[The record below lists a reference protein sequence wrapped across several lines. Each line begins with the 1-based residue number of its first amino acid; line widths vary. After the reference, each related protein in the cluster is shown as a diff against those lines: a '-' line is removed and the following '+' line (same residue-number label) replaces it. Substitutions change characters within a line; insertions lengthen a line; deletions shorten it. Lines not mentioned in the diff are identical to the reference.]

1 MPKNPPTNIYPGAY
15 PIAGRMASERER
27 LVGMTDA
34 ERAWRAQWLKDQHL
48 APNEPRVV
56 PELIKEHTNAIRRIY
71 RFPLDTLFRALAPA
85 LVKTTNN
92 TDYI

>member
-15 PIAGRMASERER
+15 PIAGRMVNERER

-48 APNEPRVV
+48 SPSEPKIV
-56 PELIKEHTNAIRRIY
+56 PGLVKEHTNPIRRMY
-71 RFPLDTLFRALAPA
+71 RFPLDTIFRALAPA
-85 LVKTTNN
+85 LVKSQRNGT
-92 TDYI
+92 